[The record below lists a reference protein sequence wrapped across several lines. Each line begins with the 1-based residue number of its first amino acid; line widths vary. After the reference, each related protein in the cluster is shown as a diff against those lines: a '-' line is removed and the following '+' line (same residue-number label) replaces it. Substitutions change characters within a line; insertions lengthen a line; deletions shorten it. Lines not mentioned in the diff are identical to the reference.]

1 LARKPGIKI
10 LAVNYC
16 ATSGNYINGEESV
29 SRIGL
34 MPIAVPQGVKVNIKG
49 NEVTVEGAKGKLVR
63 VFHPDISIALKDGNL
78 IVSRPSDNR
87 NHRAL
92 HGLSRSLLANMVEG
106 VTKGFEK
113 VLELSG
119 VGYRAQKAGN
129 KVSLQIGFSHPVEY
143 TPPAGIEIAVDGTN
157 RLRISGVDKEVVGET
172 AAQIRA
178 IRPVDS
184 YKGKGVKY
192 AGERLRLKP
201 GKAGKAALK
210 G

>member
-1 LARKPGIKI
+1 M
-10 LAVNYC
+10 
-16 ATSGNYINGEESV
+16 

-34 MPIAVPQGVKVNIKG
+34 MPVPVPQGVKVSIKG
-49 NEVTVEGAKGKLVR
+49 NEVTVEGSKGKLVR
-63 VFHPDISIALKDGNL
+63 LFHPDISIVRKDENL
-78 IVSRPSDNR
+78 LVSRPSDNR

-92 HGLSRSLLANMVEG
+92 HGLTRSLLANMVEG

-129 KVSLQIGFSHPVEY
+129 KISLQIGFSHPVEY
-143 TPPAGIEIAVDGTN
+143 SPQAGIEIVVDGTN
-157 RLRISGVDKEVVGET
+157 RLRIIGIDKELVGET

>member
-1 LARKPGIKI
+1 M
-10 LAVNYC
+10 
-16 ATSGNYINGEESV
+16 

-34 MPIAVPQGVKVNIKG
+34 MPISVPQGVKVNIKG

-63 VFHPDISIALKDGNL
+63 LFHPDMSITYKDGTL
-78 IVSRPSDNR
+78 TVARPSDNR

-92 HGLSRSLLANMVEG
+92 HGLTRSLLANMVDG

-129 KVSLQIGFSHPVEY
+129 KLSLQIGFSHPVDF
-143 TPPAGIEIAVDGTN
+143 TPPAGVDIVVEGTN
-157 RLRISGVDKEVVGET
+157 RIKIVGTDKELVGET
-172 AAQIRA
+172 AAQIRSL
-178 IRPVDS
+178 RPVDS

-192 AGERLRLKP
+192 AGEKLRLKP

>member
-1 LARKPGIKI
+1 M
-10 LAVNYC
+10 
-16 ATSGNYINGEESV
+16 
-29 SRIGL
+29 SRVGL
-34 MPIAVPQGVKVNIKG
+34 SPVPVPQGVKVNIKG
-49 NEVTVEGAKGKLVR
+49 NEVIVEGSKGKLSR
-63 VFHPDISIALKDGNL
+63 SFHPDISITLKDGNI
-78 IVSRPSDNR
+78 IVARPTDNR

-92 HGLSRSLLANMVEG
+92 HGLTRSLLANMVEG

-113 VLELSG
+113 VVELSG

-129 KVSLQIGFSHPVEY
+129 KLSLQIAFSHPVDFS
-143 TPPAGIEIAVDGTN
+143 PPDGIEIIVEGTN
-157 RLRISGVDKEVVGET
+157 RIRITGVDKESVGET

-201 GKAGKAALK
+201 GKAGKAAVK

>member
-1 LARKPGIKI
+1 
-10 LAVNYC
+10 
-16 ATSGNYINGEESV
+16 V

-34 MPIAVPQGVKVNIKG
+34 MPIPVPQGVKVNIKG
-49 NEVTVEGAKGKLVR
+49 NEVTVEGSKGKLVR
-63 VFHPDISIALKDGNL
+63 LFHPDISVALKDGNL
-78 IVSRPSDNR
+78 IVARPTDNR

-92 HGLSRSLLANMVEG
+92 HGLTRSLLANMVEG
-106 VTKGFEK
+106 VTKGYEK

-129 KVSLQIGFSHPVEY
+129 KLSLQIGFSHPVDFS
-143 TPPAGIEIAVDGTN
+143 PPAGVEIVVEGTN
-157 RLRISGVDKEVVGET
+157 RVRIIGIDKELVGET

-178 IRPVDS
+178 IRPTDS

>member
-1 LARKPGIKI
+1 M
-10 LAVNYC
+10 
-16 ATSGNYINGEESV
+16 

-34 MPIAVPQGVKVNIKG
+34 MPIPVPQGVKVNIKG
-49 NEVTVEGAKGKLVR
+49 NEVTVEGTKGKLVR
-63 VFHPDISIALKDGNL
+63 LFHPDMSIALKDGNL

-92 HGLSRSLLANMVEG
+92 HGLTRSLLNNMVEG

-113 VLELSG
+113 GIELSG
-119 VGYRAQKAGN
+119 VGYRAQKAGD
-129 KVSLQIGFSHPVEY
+129 KVSLQIGFSHPVEF
-143 TPPAGIEIAVDGTN
+143 TPPAGVEIVVEGTN
-157 RLRISGVDKEVVGET
+157 RLRIVGIDKEAVGET

-178 IRPVDS
+178 LRPVDS

-192 AGERLRLKP
+192 AGEKLRLKP

>member
-1 LARKPGIKI
+1 M
-10 LAVNYC
+10 
-16 ATSGNYINGEESV
+16 

-34 MPIAVPQGVKVNIKG
+34 LPIPVPQGVKVNIKG
-49 NEVTVEGAKGKLVR
+49 NEVIVEGSKGKLSR
-63 VFHPDISIALKDGNL
+63 SFHPDISITLKDGNI
-78 IVSRPSDNR
+78 IVARPTDNR

-92 HGLSRSLLANMVEG
+92 HGLTRSLLANMVEG
-106 VTKGFEK
+106 VTKGFER
-113 VLELSG
+113 VVELSG

-129 KVSLQIGFSHPVEY
+129 KLSLQIGFSHPVDFS
-143 TPPAGIEIAVDGTN
+143 PPDGIEIVVEGTN
-157 RLRISGVDKEVVGET
+157 RIRITGIDKESVGET

-178 IRPVDS
+178 IRPADS

-201 GKAGKAALK
+201 GKAGKAAMK

>member
-1 LARKPGIKI
+1 
-10 LAVNYC
+10 
-16 ATSGNYINGEESV
+16 V

-34 MPIAVPQGVKVNIKG
+34 MPIPVPHDVKVNIKG
-49 NEVTVEGAKGKLVR
+49 TEVTVEGSKGKLVR
-63 VFHPDISIALKDGNL
+63 LFHPDMSITFKDGIL
-78 IVSRPSDNR
+78 LVARPSDNR

-92 HGLSRSLLANMVEG
+92 HGLTRSLLANMVEG

-119 VGYRAQKAGN
+119 VGYRAQKVGN
-129 KVSLQIGFSHPVEY
+129 KLSLQIGFSHPVDFS
-143 TPPAGIEIAVDGTN
+143 PPAGIEIVVEGTN
-157 RLRISGVDKEVVGET
+157 RIKIIGTDKQVVGET

-178 IRPVDS
+178 LRPVDS
-184 YKGKGVKY
+184 YKGKGIKY

>member
-1 LARKPGIKI
+1 M
-10 LAVNYC
+10 
-16 ATSGNYINGEESV
+16 

-34 MPIAVPQGVKVNIKG
+34 MPIPVPQGVKVNIKG
-49 NEVTVEGAKGKLVR
+49 NEVTVEGGKGKLVR
-63 VFHPDISIALKDGNL
+63 LFHPDISITLKDGNL
-78 IVSRPSDNR
+78 IVARPTDNR

-92 HGLSRSLLANMVEG
+92 HGLTRSLLNNMVEG

-113 VLELSG
+113 GLELSG

-129 KVSLQIGFSHPVEY
+129 KLSLQIGFSHPVEF
-143 TPPAGIEIAVDGTN
+143 TPPAGVEIVVEGTN
-157 RLRISGVDKEVVGET
+157 RIKIIGSDKELVGET

-178 IRPVDS
+178 LRHVDS
-184 YKGKGVKY
+184 YKGKGIKY
-192 AGERLRLKP
+192 TGERLRLKP

>member
-1 LARKPGIKI
+1 M
-10 LAVNYC
+10 
-16 ATSGNYINGEESV
+16 

-49 NEVTVEGAKGKLVR
+49 NEVTVEGSKGKLVR
-63 VFHPDISIALKDGNL
+63 LFHPDISIALKDGNL

-92 HGLSRSLLANMVEG
+92 HGLTRSLLANMVEG

-129 KVSLQIGFSHPVEY
+129 NVSLQIGFSHPVEY
-143 TPPAGIEIAVDGTN
+143 KPAQGIEIAVDGTN
-157 RLRISGVDKEVVGET
+157 RIRIIGIDKELVGET

-192 AGERLRLKP
+192 AGEKLRLKP

>member
-1 LARKPGIKI
+1 
-10 LAVNYC
+10 
-16 ATSGNYINGEESV
+16 V

-34 MPIAVPQGVKVNIKG
+34 MPIPVPQGVKVNIKG
-49 NEVTVEGAKGKLVR
+49 NEVTVEGGKGKLVR
-63 VFHPDISIALKDGNL
+63 LFHPDISITLKDGNL
-78 IVSRPSDNR
+78 IVARPTDNR

-92 HGLSRSLLANMVEG
+92 HGLTRSLLNNMVEG

-113 VLELSG
+113 GLELSG

-129 KVSLQIGFSHPVEY
+129 KLSLQIGFSHPVEF
-143 TPPAGIEIAVDGTN
+143 TPPAGVEIVVEGTN
-157 RLRISGVDKEVVGET
+157 RIKIIGSDKELVGET

-178 IRPVDS
+178 LRHVDS

>member
-1 LARKPGIKI
+1 M
-10 LAVNYC
+10 
-16 ATSGNYINGEESV
+16 

-34 MPIAVPQGVKVNIKG
+34 MPIPVPQGVRVNIKG
-49 NEVTVEGAKGKLVR
+49 NEVTVEGSKGKLMR
-63 VFHPDISIALKDGNL
+63 SFHPDMSIIFRDGSL
-78 IVSRPSDNR
+78 IVARPTDNR

-92 HGLSRSLLANMVEG
+92 HGLTRSLLANMVEG

-129 KVSLQIGFSHPVEY
+129 KLSLQIGFSHPIDFSPPDGVE
-143 TPPAGIEIAVDGTN
+143 IVVEGTN
-157 RLRISGVDKEVVGET
+157 RIRIIGIDKEVVGET

-178 IRPVDS
+178 ARPADS
-184 YKGKGVKY
+184 YKGKGVRY
-192 AGERLRLKP
+192 AGERVRLKP
-201 GKAGKAALK
+201 GKAGKAAVK

>member
-1 LARKPGIKI
+1 M
-10 LAVNYC
+10 
-16 ATSGNYINGEESV
+16 